1 MFRFPN
7 DAILRLMLLELRVE
21 NYAVIDQVT
30 VEFGYGLN
38 LLTGETG
45 AGKSILI
52 DALALLMG
60 DKASPEVIRHGAEKA
75 VISCVFDSSSP
86 QIARI
91 LNENGL
97 ESGSEELILKREI
110 AAKSR
115 VWINNQPATVAVLR
129 QLAPQLVTIHAQN
142 ETVLAFDPPARLK
155 LLDSFASIST
165 ESLAEKYFAWRELRS
180 RIEELERSEQDR
192 LRLVDLWTF
201 QKREIDTA
209 KLELGE
215 DQRLE
220 IERKVL
226 MNSEKLYSVAM
237 SAYDLLYE
245 SPNSVLS
252 TLAAAMR
259 QVEDLARFDSKFG
272 EFLKTLYSAKA
283 DIEDVSTS
291 ARDYADGMD
300 ASPERLAEIEDRLAT
315 IDRLKR
321 KYGNS
326 LEEILAFGEDL
337 TQKLDEIEN
346 REEILRGLRKQL
358 ASAADD
364 YLAEAQ
370 GISRNR
376 ATAARKLE
384 KLVEG
389 EINELAM
396 NARFHIEVNTAE
408 GEANWSSSGLD
419 SVAYLIS
426 TNPGEPMSPIEK
438 IASGGE
444 LSRVMLALK
453 TSVEAGQ
460 TRTNGNG
467 KPKRSVSQRTLVFD
481 EIDTG
486 IGGRAAEAVGKKLKA
501 LGARNQVLCVTHLPQ
516 IASFADQHLLI
527 DKSEAGG
534 RTHTTIR
541 QLDTKERTEEIA
553 RMLSG
558 AKLTD
563 ASLKHAEQ
571 MLKANA

>member
-1 MFRFPN
+1 MLP
-7 DAILRLMLLELRVE
+7 LMLVELTVE

-30 VEFGYGLN
+30 VEFGSGLN

-60 DKASPEVIRHGAEKA
+60 DKASPEVVRHGAEKA
-75 VISCVFDSSSP
+75 VLTCVFHSESA
-86 QIARI
+86 QIDRI
-91 LNENGL
+91 LDANGL
-97 ESGSEELILKREI
+97 ESASEELILKREI
-110 AAKSR
+110 GAKSR
-115 VWINNQPATVAVLR
+115 VWVNNQPATVAVLK
-129 QLAPQLVTIHAQN
+129 QLAPELVTIHAQN

-155 LLDSFASIST
+155 LLDSYAGISV
-165 ESLAEKYFAWRELRS
+165 ELVAKKYAEWRELRL

-192 LRLVDLWTF
+192 LRLIDLWSF
-201 QKREIDTA
+201 QKKEIDAA

-215 DQRLE
+215 DLRLE
-220 IERKVL
+220 TERRVL
-226 MNSEKLYSVAM
+226 QNAEKLYSAAAG
-237 SAYDLLYE
+237 AYDLLYE
-245 SPNSVLS
+245 SANSALA
-252 TLAAAMR
+252 TLRFAAHKL
-259 QVEDLARFDSKFG
+259 EELARFDPQFG
-272 EFLKTLYSAKA
+272 ELVKTIESVRA
-283 DIEDVSTS
+283 DIEDVSATT
-291 ARDYADGMD
+291 RDYADGID
-300 ASPERLAEIEDRLAT
+300 ASPERLSELEDRLET

-326 LEEILAFGEDL
+326 VEEVLAYCADL

-346 REEILRGLRKQL
+346 RDEIVRALRKQL
-358 ASAADD
+358 AAAAED

-370 GISRNR
+370 TVSRNR
-376 ATAARKLE
+376 AAAARKLE
-384 KLVEG
+384 KLAEA

-396 NARFHIEVNTAE
+396 KARFRVQITTVEDD
-408 GEANWSSSGLD
+408 ANWSSSGLD
-419 SVAYLIS
+419 SVAYLIA
-426 TNPGEPMSPIEK
+426 TNPGEPLNPIEK

-453 TSVEAGQ
+453 AAVESGHF
-460 TRTNGNG
+460 RINGNG
-467 KPKRSVSQRTLVFD
+467 KSKRRVAERTLVFD

-501 LGARNQVLCVTHLPQ
+501 LGAHNQVICVTHLPQ
-516 IASFADQHLLI
+516 IASFADHHLLI
-527 DKSEAGG
+527 EKHESGG
-534 RTHTTIR
+534 RTWTSIR
-541 QLDTKERTEEIA
+541 QLDVKERREEIA

>member
-1 MFRFPN
+1 
-7 DAILRLMLLELRVE
+7 MLIELTVE
-21 NYAVIDQVT
+21 NYAVIDHVT
-30 VEFGYGLN
+30 VEFGPGLN

-60 DKASPEVIRHGAEKA
+60 DKASPEVVRHGAEKA
-75 VISCVFDSSSP
+75 VLSCVIHPESA
-86 QIARI
+86 QIDRI
-91 LNENGL
+91 LDANGL
-97 ESGSEELILKREI
+97 ESASGELILKREI
-110 AAKSR
+110 GAKSR
-115 VWINNQPATVAVLR
+115 VWVNNQPATVAVLK
-129 QLAPQLVTIHAQN
+129 QLAPELVTIHAQN

-155 LLDSFASIST
+155 LLDSYAGISL
-165 ESLAEKYFAWRELRS
+165 ESVAKKYAEWRELRS

-192 LRLVDLWTF
+192 LRLVDLWSF
-201 QKREIDTA
+201 QKKEIDAA

-215 DQRLE
+215 DLRLE
-220 IERKVL
+220 TERRVL
-226 MNSEKLYSVAM
+226 QNAEKLYSAAM
-237 SAYDLLYE
+237 GAYDLLYE
-245 SPNSVLS
+245 SANSVLS
-252 TLAAAMR
+252 TLRSAAHKL
-259 QVEDLARFDSKFG
+259 EELARFDAQFSEMVKVL
-272 EFLKTLYSAKA
+272 ESASA
-283 DIEDVSTS
+283 DIEDVSATT
-291 ARDYADGMD
+291 RDYADGID
-300 ASPERLAEIEDRLAT
+300 ASPERLAELEDRLET

-326 LEEILAFGEDL
+326 VEEILAFGEDL

-346 REEILRGLRKQL
+346 RDEILRGLKKQL
-358 ASAADD
+358 AAKAQD

-370 GISRNR
+370 AISRTR
-376 ATAARKLE
+376 AAAARKLE
-384 KLVEG
+384 KLAEA

-396 NARFHIEVNTAE
+396 KARFRVEVTTSE
-408 GEANWSSSGLD
+408 DDANWSPSGLD
-419 SVAYLIS
+419 SVAYLIA
-426 TNPGEPMSPIEK
+426 TNPGEPLNPIEK

-453 TSVEAGQ
+453 ASVETGHG
-460 TRTNGNG
+460 RTNGNG
-467 KPKRSVSQRTLVFD
+467 KPKRRVAERTLVFD

-501 LGARNQVLCVTHLPQ
+501 LGAHNQVICVTHLPQ
-516 IASFADQHLLI
+516 IASFADHHLLI
-527 DKSEAGG
+527 DKRETGG

-541 QLDTKERTEEIA
+541 QLDPKERKEEIA